1 MFYNLSA
8 PALVFGLVGALLL
21 YLLILGVT
29 YFKKIVNTGK
39 LVGNTLVNTAGSPPT
54 ATAGR
59 PSGLDHFPPLI
70 DKPADHPAEQAVS
83 YEYDTDESF
92 LEMTDDEGGTTL
104 LREAEHVVEEIQY
117 VVDNIASHPAN
128 PDEVFSK
135 IRAIV
140 SRYRLFLETEYY
152 EAINNFIVVT
162 VERDCDLTLTEL
174 DLASLWHAGTQ
185 IA

>member
-1 MFYNLSA
+1 MFYNLST

-29 YFKKIVNTGK
+29 YFKKIFIAGK
-39 LVGNTLVNTAGSPPT
+39 LVGNPLVQTAGSSAA

-59 PSGLDHFPPLI
+59 PSGRDHFPPLI
-70 DKPADHPAEQAVS
+70 DKPADHPAEQAAF

-104 LREAEHVVEEIQY
+104 LREAERVVEEIQY
-117 VVDNIASHPAN
+117 VVNNIASHPAN

-152 EAINNFIVVT
+152 DAINNFIVVT
-162 VERDCDLTLTEL
+162 VERDCDLTLSEE
-174 DLASLWHAGTQ
+174 DLTALWYSDAQ
-185 IA
+185 AA